1 MPSKG
6 IPQQLQEFDRFIR
19 LKSGSKAPAMSPEGP
34 FYKASESDL
43 QEWIQNGGNVG
54 LNLGELVALDIDS
67 EEFERLANQHLPETF
82 SVRSGSGGEHRYFK
96 SQWSGRSQ
104 FTAAGDDL
112 GSIRS
117 GNWYLVVPP
126 SIHPN
131 GEPYQVLREKPI
143 QRIPEKQIEDFIGSI
158 QSETGEP
165 ANTAGGAAAA
175 GRVGSSSIPS
185 IPSEYPNREAQWS
198 QLRNWLSENGFLSDL
213 NKTTSSDWSG
223 LEFKL
228 AKCLA
233 EGGFS
238 EAAISNVL
246 DRLSHKSKWNQRGS
260 DYQKRTVRKAI
271 QAAVDDPFIEFSGT
285 GDMDRDRSESRKME
299 ESGNGR
305 TLEGGENN
313 MPEFNDKLSV
323 PILEASEEGD
333 SFKKIALV
341 EGTEDD
347 GETFEFLSL
356 KKGQLQE
363 AQTPDGDSVLVEN
376 VQDSVSLGSP
386 DYLEDLVTALEAMRE
401 ELE

>member
-1 MPSKG
+1 MSSRDIPS
-6 IPQQLQEFDRFIR
+6 QLQEFDRFIR

-34 FYKASESDL
+34 FYRAGESDL
-43 QEWIQNGGNVG
+43 QEWIQDGGNVG

-104 FTAAGDDL
+104 FTADGDDL

-131 GEPYQVLREKPI
+131 GEPYRTLRNKPI
-143 QRIPEKQIEDFIGSI
+143 RKVPKEQIEDFIGVIRSK
-158 QSETGEP
+158 TGKS
-165 ANTAGGAAAA
+165 ANTAGGAAR
-175 GRVGSSSIPS
+175 RVGGSSIPS
-185 IPSEYPNREAQWS
+185 IPLEYPNRPAQWS
-198 QLRNWLSENGFLSDL
+198 QLRKWLSENGFLSDL
-213 NKTTSSDWSG
+213 NRTTCSDWSG
-223 LEFKL
+223 LEFKV

-238 EAAISNVL
+238 EAAISDVL
-246 DRLSHKSKWNQRGS
+246 DRLSYKSKWNRRGS
-260 DYQKRTVRKAI
+260 EYRKRTVRKAI
-271 QAAVDDPFIEFSGT
+271 QAAVDDPYIEFSQT
-285 GDMDRDRSESRKME
+285 GDMDLDRSESRKME

-305 TLEGGENN
+305 TLQGGDKD
-313 MPEFNDKLSV
+313 MAEFNDKLSV
-323 PILEASEEGD
+323 PVLEASEEGD
-333 SFKKIALV
+333 SFKKVTLV
-341 EGTEDD
+341 EGTDGN

-363 AQTPDGDSVLVEN
+363 AQTTDGESVLAEV

-386 DYLEDLVTALEAMRE
+386 EYLDELVTGLEAMKE